1 VAVVVCGQAVLGEQ
15 TPAALR
21 GAAIGVFSMFG
32 SLGVL
37 ILTFAGGLLFDL
49 VAGAAPFVMLGAV
62 NLLAGAAAF
71 WVWRLASPTQAT
83 IPVHAR

>member
-1 VAVVVCGQAVLGEQ
+1 
-15 TPAALR
+15 
-21 GAAIGVFSMFG
+21 MFG

-49 VAGAAPFVMLGAV
+49 VAGAAPFVMLGVV

-71 WVWRLASPTQAT
+71 WVWRLPSPA
-83 IPVHAR
+83 PAAFAAPAR